1 MKIENKNFLYVFIF
15 LLSLV
20 TGLFYWFQLRPANI
34 RSYCDWSIRWGPDKP
49 SNSQIEKKYD
59 FLYKSCLRSKGIS
72 N

>member
-1 MKIENKNFLYVFIF
+1 MKNKLF
-15 LLSLV
+15 LSL
-20 TGLFYWFQLRPANI
+20 TLFLFGFLFYWFQIRPSKI
-34 RSYCDWSIRWGPDKP
+34 RSYCDWSVRWGPDKP